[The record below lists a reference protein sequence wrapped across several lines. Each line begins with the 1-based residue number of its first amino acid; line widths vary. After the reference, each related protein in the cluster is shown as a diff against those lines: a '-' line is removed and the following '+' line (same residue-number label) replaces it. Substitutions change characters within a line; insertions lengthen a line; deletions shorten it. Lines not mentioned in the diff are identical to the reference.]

1 MMVALRRW
9 NTFQSRRPIPSSVF
23 RQPKRS
29 FEGLRE
35 EEVQLACS
43 ELGKFNHVNADN
55 IYEAVGVSGK
65 CCPAPRFP
73 SPPQFLSKSLP
84 EVSISFFHAT
94 ILTGELR
101 KRSLVLHF
109 LYVMKLILLRLV
121 DCLVFL

>member
-43 ELGKFNHVNADN
+43 ELGKFNHDRGMGRTIGTRHEFEGLYHLAL
-55 IYEAVGVSGK
+55 
-65 CCPAPRFP
+65 P
-73 SPPQFLSKSLP
+73 SSTTFAC
-84 EVSISFFHAT
+84 AT
-94 ILTGELR
+94 TTTSPLQIHSRG
-101 KRSLVLHF
+101 
-109 LYVMKLILLRLV
+109 
-121 DCLVFL
+121 